1 MCKPRL
7 NFRFTTLTHLFLCFK
22 ALATHYA
29 VEHEMLNHFLALPE
43 LVNRK
48 RNELFRQSSLSSP
61 KVVSKFTCK
70 LCHETLEIEAH
81 DKAIDHFSLH
91 IWCDY
96 TETLHRK
103 SLPDKIN
110 IKERNAPVKMEG
122 KYGLLA
128 WLNHHKFILGDNF
141 SKVSKELKLKF
152 SQRITNIISGTW
164 CCLCQSKFSAS
175 NFLQHYTDH
184 LEPLALREI
193 STWGL
198 TCRICYGSSIDF
210 LTFQNLKHHYIEKH
224 FKSKVINVI
233 ADISD
238 VSFILELRKEM
249 NISSVPDLN
258 NQTAVDE
265 MTINDEHKIDPSD
278 HKHEDAA
285 ISVKS
290 CSVESMSFLQQIT
303 TVYGPELTKQTSE
316 YSYST
321 SDLSEQRYDSSVN
334 RASHENYSALPIGNI
349 PFKDSCNLNDKEKN
363 QFDSVSI
370 HDISKQENQNTN
382 APHKWL
388 CDGRLLL
395 LLDPLHTKNIDLFKS
410 QWRLGQP
417 VLIANSSSHLN
428 EKLWHPKAFLRDFGH
443 LRHDL
448 VNCLTGQT
456 VPKAP
461 LHEFWRGFSSIKDR
475 LKDADDIPM
484 LLKLKDWPPTSDLA
498 DYMPKRFQDLFSAFP
513 MKSYTMREG
522 KLNLAGY
529 LPEYCL
535 KPELGP
541 KMYIAYGSALYS
553 GKASTNLHIDMSDA
567 VNCLVYVGFPED
579 GDKNETAIQVLKEI
593 DKAGCDILMKRRVR
607 SNKELPGALWHI
619 FHPMH
624 TSAIRNFL
632 NQVALEKGKRLD
644 PHDDPIHDQSTYL
657 DAELRMRLYKE
668 YGIQGNFPL
677 DIRLLLFTEIDNVII
692 LFFPF
697 TRF

>member
-1 MCKPRL
+1 
-7 NFRFTTLTHLFLCFK
+7 
-22 ALATHYA
+22 
-29 VEHEMLNHFLALPE
+29 MLNHFLALPE

-265 MTINDEHKIDPSD
+265 MTKNDEHKIDPSD

-349 PFKDSCNLNDKEKN
+349 PFKDSCNLNDNEKN
-363 QFDSVSI
+363 QFDSVST

-428 EKLWHPKAFLRDFGH
+428 EMYQQETKS
-443 LRHDL
+443 
-448 VNCLTGQT
+448 T
-456 VPKAP
+456 
-461 LHEFWRGFSSIKDR
+461 
-475 LKDADDIPM
+475 
-484 LLKLKDWPPTSDLA
+484 
-498 DYMPKRFQDLFSAFP
+498 
-513 MKSYTMREG
+513 MKC
-522 KLNLAGY
+522 K
-529 LPEYCL
+529 C
-535 KPELGP
+535 
-541 KMYIAYGSALYS
+541 
-553 GKASTNLHIDMSDA
+553 
-567 VNCLVYVGFPED
+567 
-579 GDKNETAIQVLKEI
+579 
-593 DKAGCDILMKRRVR
+593 
-607 SNKELPGALWHI
+607 
-619 FHPMH
+619 
-624 TSAIRNFL
+624 
-632 NQVALEKGKRLD
+632 
-644 PHDDPIHDQSTYL
+644 
-657 DAELRMRLYKE
+657 
-668 YGIQGNFPL
+668 
-677 DIRLLLFTEIDNVII
+677 
-692 LFFPF
+692 
-697 TRF
+697 